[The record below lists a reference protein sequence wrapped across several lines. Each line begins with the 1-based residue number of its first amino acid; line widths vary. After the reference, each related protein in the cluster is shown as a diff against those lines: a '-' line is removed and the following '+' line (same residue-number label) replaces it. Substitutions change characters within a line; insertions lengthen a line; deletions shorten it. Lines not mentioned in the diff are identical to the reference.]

1 MTKSY
6 WRFFFGVLIIGV
18 CLLVGGSKVFQD
30 FFTMI
35 FGEGEG
41 NYPIFQIASH
51 HQRKIVLVLLAVF
64 FSIIIY
70 IYIPLKSTNQ
80 PTSQPTD
87 PLSVNYLP

>member
-30 FFTMI
+30 FFCND
-35 FGEGEG
+35 FWGGEG

-64 FSIIIY
+64 FLLLY
-70 IYIPLKSTNQ
+70 IYTLEIYQPTNQ
-80 PTSQPTD
+80 PTDRPT
-87 PLSVNYLP
+87 

>member
-30 FFTMI
+30 FFCND
-35 FGEGEG
+35 FWGGEG

-51 HQRKIVLVLLAVF
+51 HQGKIVLVLLAVF
-64 FSIIIY
+64 FLLLY
-70 IYIPLKSTNQ
+70 IYTLEIYQPTNQ
-80 PTSQPTD
+80 PTDRPT
-87 PLSVNYLP
+87 

>member
-30 FFTMI
+30 FFCND
-35 FGEGEG
+35 FWGGEG

-51 HQRKIVLVLLAVF
+51 HQRKIVLVVLTGCFFLLL
-64 FSIIIY
+64 Y
-70 IYIPLKSTNQ
+70 IYTLEIYQPTNQ
-80 PTSQPTD
+80 PTDRPT
-87 PLSVNYLP
+87 

>member
-30 FFTMI
+30 FFCND
-35 FGEGEG
+35 FWGGEG

-51 HQRKIVLVLLAVF
+51 HQGKIVLVLLAVF
-64 FSIIIY
+64 FYYY

-80 PTSQPTD
+80 PTNQPANRPT
-87 PLSVNYLP
+87 